1 MENYFEN
8 SILFLTPY
16 APSYRYF
23 LWWLMLELTMK
34 NCSKTLCVSVSSSN
48 LQYAVQKTAIMIIY
62 NVNMVLVQYI
72 SEEIEVEL

>member
-1 MENYFEN
+1 
-8 SILFLTPY
+8 
-16 APSYRYF
+16 
-23 LWWLMLELTMK
+23 MLELTMK